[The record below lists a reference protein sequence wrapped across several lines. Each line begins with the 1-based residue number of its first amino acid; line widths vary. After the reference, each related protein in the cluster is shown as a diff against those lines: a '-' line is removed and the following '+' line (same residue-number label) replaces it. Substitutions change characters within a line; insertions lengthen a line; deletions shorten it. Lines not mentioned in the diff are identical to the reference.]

1 MLKKVCAITVCVT
14 CTLLTVTLFLSFA
27 TYTDDPTEYRV
38 GDTFFTS
45 MEPIASKESIA
56 RWPYYRY
63 PFPKAPGYSTPK
75 EAFFYAFSSL
85 YRNIPSG
92 YMHLMW
98 EDTDTPTCFTQSAI
112 KNETNFFFSQT
123 ALDNFYSAIHDGE
136 RIQLE
141 VDGVPVISRHKTGW
155 WWGFDI
161 GYTVGKYVLLYNH
174 VDFNIDVDNA
184 GRVIKVVAVPR
195 HTNSIDRCGRASD
208 VPNHPVDRVKWTYR
222 TWVRRT
228 NLKRKDMINIY
239 DELMNPGQRKIKYSM
254 FIITAVIASCVMVI
268 FGYFLYRIC
277 VNNRLDIDDIDSLL
291 PARRDSVRVVEP
303 NVEEVV
309 DVEMDL
315 LRRRESS
322 SSEIEIDLS
331 FSSRPSTKHF
341 LIKEQHAI
349 MGPPAFP
356 RILAVIVG
364 SSVQL
369 CFIVFLALLI
379 SLAYQHSWN
388 NAYQVITIILLATTG
403 GIPGFITTRILLQ
416 WNVKVGPCNLFGC
429 ILAVSAPIHILFF
442 IVTQMKMLHRDWNT
456 TVGFIF
462 ISLSLFVINV
472 VTYLAGMFLS
482 TAYPPAERRRT
493 GSQMPYRFSSCMA
506 RISANVIA
514 CTVVACLQGFGAIG
528 LAYQFVTTPWET
540 RVKQKIGF
548 TLAFS
553 ATWLF
558 CGAMLA
564 ILASYFIVA
573 KVRNPSWHWSTFF
586 MGALSGVVVFLFSIV
601 YVYDSTTYNDQSNTF
616 ITLVYLIVCSVMIGL
631 ISGSVGWLSMFIF
644 LSNGIYGRLVIK
656 D

>member
-1 MLKKVCAITVCVT
+1 
-14 CTLLTVTLFLSFA
+14 
-27 TYTDDPTEYRV
+27 
-38 GDTFFTS
+38 
-45 MEPIASKESIA
+45 
-56 RWPYYRY
+56 
-63 PFPKAPGYSTPK
+63 
-75 EAFFYAFSSL
+75 
-85 YRNIPSG
+85 
-92 YMHLMW
+92 
-98 EDTDTPTCFTQSAI
+98 
-112 KNETNFFFSQT
+112 
-123 ALDNFYSAIHDGE
+123 
-136 RIQLE
+136 
-141 VDGVPVISRHKTGW
+141 
-155 WWGFDI
+155 
-161 GYTVGKYVLLYNH
+161 
-174 VDFNIDVDNA
+174 
-184 GRVIKVVAVPR
+184 
-195 HTNSIDRCGRASD
+195 
-208 VPNHPVDRVKWTYR
+208 
-222 TWVRRT
+222 
-228 NLKRKDMINIY
+228 
-239 DELMNPGQRKIKYSM
+239 
-254 FIITAVIASCVMVI
+254 
-268 FGYFLYRIC
+268 
-277 VNNRLDIDDIDSLL
+277 
-291 PARRDSVRVVEP
+291 
-303 NVEEVV
+303 
-309 DVEMDL
+309 
-315 LRRRESS
+315 
-322 SSEIEIDLS
+322 
-331 FSSRPSTKHF
+331 
-341 LIKEQHAI
+341 
-349 MGPPAFP
+349 MG
-356 RILAVIVG
+356 
-364 SSVQL
+364 
-369 CFIVFLALLI
+369 
-379 SLAYQHSWN
+379 

-601 YVYDSTTYNDQSNTF
+601 YVRFDHLQRPIQHVHHSRVSDCVFCYDWSDIWVCWLVVDVYFLEQRHLREIGHQRLKLFCDGLSDDLGDVLALKELEGLGECLLHVKQASDEVSEQVPRND
-616 ITLVYLIVCSVMIGL
+616 LVCFAPIDVFERCLCNKKQETSD
-631 ISGSVGWLSMFIF
+631 SKFH
-644 LSNGIYGRLVIK
+644 NDPNHAGRHACDHPYECRHRQCQHK
-656 D
+656 H